1 MQGQVTWLRGKT
13 AQAESKEYFCR
24 EYSLTTSEGFI
35 AVSSLIRSSQSGPP
49 TSKEVIPMDHLS
61 LALILLAW
69 VLIALLSFFV
79 GVIVLR
85 VLRHTA
91 VLTRW
96 TQRGGLKRSSGATN
110 RHG

>member
-1 MQGQVTWLRGKT
+1 VQGKFTWLLGKT
-13 AQAESKEYFCR
+13 AQPESKEYFCR
-24 EYSLTTSEGFI
+24 EYSLTTSEAFI
-35 AVSSLIRSSQSGPP
+35 SVSSFTHSSRSGPP
-49 TSKEVIPMDHLS
+49 TSKEVIPMDRLS

>member
-1 MQGQVTWLRGKT
+1 VQGQVTWLRGKT

-35 AVSSLIRSSQSGPP
+35 AVSSLIRSSRSGPP
-49 TSKEVIPMDHLS
+49 TGKEVIPMDHLS
-61 LALILLAW
+61 LALILLVW